1 MWHLKADFYVFFLQV
16 KCFPVGLAW
25 QSDIFMQHQA
35 HKHPLNIIVIVA
47 ALGYFV
53 DIYDLILFSIVR
65 IPSLKS
71 LGIPDE
77 NLLSEGAKLIN
88 LQMIGM
94 LVGGLLWGIM
104 GDKRGRVSVLFGS
117 IILYSVANIANA
129 YVTNI
134 EQYQW
139 LRFIAGVGLA
149 GELGAGI
156 TLVNETMTKEH
167 RGYGTMV
174 VVSFG
179 VLGAVLANIVAQN
192 GWQNAYLIGG
202 IMGLALLVMRIGV
215 YESGLYKQVKESKIV
230 RGDFFMLFNNKQR
243 FIRYLSCIAIGVP
256 IWYMIG
262 VLITFSPEFTKA
274 LGIQHVAAGNAVMFF
289 YLGTSFGDFMSGYL
303 SQVFRSRKKILLG
316 YLILT
321 TVIVPVYLFTTGINA
336 TVFYCICAMLG
347 VAAGYWAVF
356 VTIASEQFGTNLRST
371 VTTTVPNFVRG
382 SLVLLTLMLDFFR
395 KSLELSLITSALLVG
410 IFSLVIAFIS
420 LAGMHE
426 TFGKDLNYQEE

>member
-1 MWHLKADFYVFFLQV
+1 MNQ
-16 KCFPVGLAW
+16 
-25 QSDIFMQHQA
+25 QSHRN
-35 HKHPLNIIVIVA
+35 PLNIIVIVA

-65 IPSLKS
+65 IPSLKA
-71 LGIPDE
+71 LGIPDHL
-77 NLLSEGAKLIN
+77 LLSEGTKLIN
-88 LQMIGM
+88 MQMIGM
-94 LVGGLLWGIM
+94 LVGGVLWGIL
-104 GDKRGRVSVLFGS
+104 GDKKGRVSVLFGS
-117 IILYSVANIANA
+117 ILLYSLANIANA
-129 YVTNI
+129 YIQDV
-134 EQYQW
+134 EQYKW

-179 VLGAVLANIVAQN
+179 VLGAVLANMVAKT
-192 GWQNAYLIGG
+192 GWQNAYIIGG
-202 IMGLALLVMRIGV
+202 AMGFVLLLMRIGV
-215 YESGLYKQVKESKIV
+215 YESGMYHQVKASKIQ
-230 RGDFFMLFNNKQR
+230 RGNFFMLFTNKQR
-243 FIRYLSCIAIGVP
+243 FIRYLSCTAIGIP

-262 VLITFSPEFTKA
+262 ILITFSPEFTKE
-274 LGIQHVAAGNAVMFF
+274 LGIEDVQAGNAVMYF

-316 YLILT
+316 YLVLT
-321 TVIVPVYLFTTGINA
+321 LLIVPVYLFLDHISA
-336 TVFYCICAMLG
+336 DVFYLICALLG
-347 VAAGYWAVF
+347 LAAGYWAVF

-382 SLVLLTLMLDFFR
+382 SLVLLIMLLDYLR
-395 KSLELSLITSALLVG
+395 KQLELPLNTSALIVG
-410 IFSLVIAFIS
+410 IISLTIAFIS

-426 TFGKDLNYQEE
+426 TYGKELNYMEE